1 VAEPLQYRR
10 NENQPRAHR
19 DPQRGR
25 RRRSAGWARGAY
37 VPSASATAQQPSWS
51 AAREGVVKSRASDTL
66 AVFLAGTTGE
76 EAAGGSALPR
86 APPLASSSI
95 ARRADPRALE
105 NPRGGGGGAD
115 GRPRGGRRV
124 VD

>member
-1 VAEPLQYRR
+1 M
-10 NENQPRAHR
+10 
-19 DPQRGR
+19 
-25 RRRSAGWARGAY
+25 
-37 VPSASATAQQPSWS
+37 
-51 AAREGVVKSRASDTL
+51 KSRASDTL
-66 AVFLAGTTGE
+66 AVFLAGTTGEEAARGSARPRPPPRASSSIARRADPRALENPRGGGGVVFLAGTIGE

-105 NPRGGGGGAD
+105 TQRGGGGGAD